1 MFFKNSF
8 ILGRSKWF
16 AAWFHYILIALKLTY
31 NSKKLFKTLH
41 YWSRDMLNFDI
52 LDKGLGIVSTGHF
65 VYDFS
70 TKMFLMLYSINWINF
85 IVCLFLPHEILD
97 NMCIAIVLWH
107 HKFQNSPDLS
117 NQAVFIHDKKSKQ
130 KLKYLENEKSKIGEI
145 KKHFSSFL
153 KGFQLPKIVS
163 DFTLRL

>member
-1 MFFKNSF
+1 M
-8 ILGRSKWF
+8 
-16 AAWFHYILIALKLTY
+16 
-31 NSKKLFKTLH
+31 
-41 YWSRDMLNFDI
+41 
-52 LDKGLGIVSTGHF
+52 
-65 VYDFS
+65 
-70 TKMFLMLYSINWINF
+70 
-85 IVCLFLPHEILD
+85 FLPHEILG

-107 HKFQNSPDLS
+107 HKFQNSSDLS